1 MKTRRSDGVSKRT
14 LHVSRRRWFQGSVG
28 ARGAVNQSESDE
40 SSECGGRIAR
50 AISDRMGLSGHCK
63 DSGFIMSDREHRRV
77 LSNRVIL
84 SVICFS
90 IMMLAAILRL
100 EHRGQ
105 GERQR

>member
-1 MKTRRSDGVSKRT
+1 M
-14 LHVSRRRWFQGSVG
+14 
-28 ARGAVNQSESDE
+28 NQSESDE
-40 SSECGGRIAR
+40 SSECGRRIAP
-50 AISDRMGLSGHCK
+50 AIRDRMRLSGHCE

-77 LSNRVIL
+77 LSNRLIL

-90 IMMLAAILRL
+90 IMILAAILRV